1 MRIILHIIR
10 KEFIQIRRDRRML
23 IMSFVSPV
31 LQLLILGYAA
41 NLDVN
46 NIPLL
51 VCDQDMSQSSR
62 EFVARFTSSGQFR
75 IVGYVAT
82 TKDATGPM
90 DKGRASITLVVP
102 HGFESDVLAH
112 RTVQVQAIAD
122 GSESNSAGI
131 GLGYAALIVG
141 QYSKNVLLQTLDRL
155 GVTFRPATVTP
166 QIRIWY
172 NPTLKS
178 RNFMVPAVLA
188 MVLLMMTM
196 SFTSLAVVREKE
208 TGTMEQLIVTPIKPY
223 QLIIGKL
230 APFSALGIM
239 DVVLVLL
246 IATLWFHVPM
256 KGSILLMFGLCF
268 VFEIATLGLGL
279 LISTVART
287 QQEATMTTPVFHHA
301 AHDAT
306 LRLCL
311 PDCQHAQTG
320 PGHHLLSAPALLHDH
335 HPRHLPQGR
344 RPRSAL
350 ARCARAARSRVG
362 NLGHCHLPVP
372 QEAGLGANSGYRQQ
386 IAGSRWP
393 GSAHCLLLTTHYLLL
408 PTHYCGPASRR

>member
-1 MRIILHIIR
+1 MRTILHIIR

-141 QYSKNVLLQTLDRL
+141 QYSRNVMLQTLDRL

-239 DVVLVLL
+239 DVVLVLI
-246 IATLWFHVPM
+246 IAMFWFHVPM
-256 KGSILLMFGLCF
+256 KGSIVLMFGLCF

-279 LISTVART
+279 LISTIART
-287 QQEATMTTPVFHHA
+287 QQEATMTTQYFIMQPMMQLSGYAFPIANMPKPVQAITFFLPLRYFMTIIRA
-301 AHDAT
+301 IFLKGVGLTVLWRDA
-306 LRLCL
+306 L
-311 PDCQHAQTG
+311 
-320 PGHHLLSAPALLHDH
+320 ALLV
-335 HPRHLPQGR
+335 LG
-344 RPRSAL
+344 L
-350 ARCARAARSRVG
+350 AILGIAISRFRKK
-362 NLGHCHLPVP
+362 LG
-372 QEAGLGANSGYRQQ
+372 
-386 IAGSRWP
+386 
-393 GSAHCLLLTTHYLLL
+393 
-408 PTHYCGPASRR
+408 

>member
-256 KGSILLMFGLCF
+256 KGSIVLMFGLCF

-287 QQEATMTTPVFHHA
+287 QQEATMTTQYFIMQPMMQLSGYAFPIANMPKPVQAITFFLPLRYFMTIIRA
-301 AHDAT
+301 IFLKGVGLEVLWRDA
-306 LRLCL
+306 L
-311 PDCQHAQTG
+311 
-320 PGHHLLSAPALLHDH
+320 ALLV
-335 HPRHLPQGR
+335 LG
-344 RPRSAL
+344 L
-350 ARCARAARSRVG
+350 AILGIAISRFRKK
-362 NLGHCHLPVP
+362 LG
-372 QEAGLGANSGYRQQ
+372 
-386 IAGSRWP
+386 
-393 GSAHCLLLTTHYLLL
+393 
-408 PTHYCGPASRR
+408 

>member
-287 QQEATMTTPVFHHA
+287 QQEATMTTQYFIMQPMMQLSGYAFPIANMPKPVQAITFFLPLRYFMTIIRA
-301 AHDAT
+301 IFLKGVGLEVLWRDA
-306 LRLCL
+306 L
-311 PDCQHAQTG
+311 
-320 PGHHLLSAPALLHDH
+320 ALLV
-335 HPRHLPQGR
+335 LG
-344 RPRSAL
+344 L
-350 ARCARAARSRVG
+350 AILGIAISRFRKK
-362 NLGHCHLPVP
+362 LG
-372 QEAGLGANSGYRQQ
+372 
-386 IAGSRWP
+386 
-393 GSAHCLLLTTHYLLL
+393 
-408 PTHYCGPASRR
+408 

>member
-1 MRIILHIIR
+1 MRTILHIIR

-51 VCDQDMSQSSR
+51 VCDQDLSQSSR

-90 DKGRASITLVVP
+90 DRGRASITLVVP

-141 QYSKNVLLQTLDRL
+141 QYSRNVMLQTLDRI

-239 DVVLVLL
+239 DVVLVLI
-246 IATLWFHVPM
+246 IAMFWFHVPM
-256 KGSILLMFGLCF
+256 KGSIVLMFGLCF

-279 LISTVART
+279 LISTIART
-287 QQEATMTTPVFHHA
+287 QQEATMTTQYFIMQPMMQLSGYAFPIANMPKPVQAITFFLPLRYFMTIIRA
-301 AHDAT
+301 IFLKGVGLAVLWRDA
-306 LRLCL
+306 L
-311 PDCQHAQTG
+311 
-320 PGHHLLSAPALLHDH
+320 ALLV
-335 HPRHLPQGR
+335 LG
-344 RPRSAL
+344 L
-350 ARCARAARSRVG
+350 AILGVAISRFRKK
-362 NLGHCHLPVP
+362 LG
-372 QEAGLGANSGYRQQ
+372 
-386 IAGSRWP
+386 
-393 GSAHCLLLTTHYLLL
+393 
-408 PTHYCGPASRR
+408 